1 MGFYSANTPEQKRIK
16 KLTGDINIH
25 DMFKNECKIRG
36 IAIYNAYNIQKRLIH
51 EVEEEQL
58 VGVDQVD
65 ERLMELLD
73 ERGKNKVTHRYV
85 DFISNEDS
93 ASRGVIPPRGDGE
106 ASLPPNQINVTPKEE
121 EKTSHPPKDQIDLTP
136 KEEEKTSLPPKDQI
150 RIPPRARD
158 GKEFYTDDELPDRE
172 MLKKIIL
179 QNKKIINQNNIII
192 EQLKKLGEKD
202 D

>member
-58 VGVDQVD
+58 VGVDAVD

-73 ERGKNKVTHRYV
+73 ERGKIEVQHRYV
-85 DFISNEDS
+85 DFITNEDS

-106 ASLPPNQINVTPKEE
+106 PSLPPNQINMTPKEE
-121 EKTSHPPKDQIDLTP
+121 EKVSPQQN
-136 KEEEKTSLPPKDQI
+136 EEEKTSLPPKDQI
-150 RIPPRARD
+150 KIPPRARD
-158 GKEFYTDDELPDRE
+158 GKKFYTDDELPDRE
-172 MLKKIIL
+172 LLKKIMV
-179 QNKKIINQNNIII
+179 QNNKIINQNKIII